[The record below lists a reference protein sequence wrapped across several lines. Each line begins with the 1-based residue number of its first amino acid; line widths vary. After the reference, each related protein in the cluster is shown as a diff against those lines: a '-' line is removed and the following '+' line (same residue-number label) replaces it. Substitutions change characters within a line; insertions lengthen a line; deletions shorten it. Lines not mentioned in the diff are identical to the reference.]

1 MNMVQVLV
9 IFLKTSDQAGR
20 DPLTGIPNRRAVL
33 EKANTLFRMA
43 VRQNTYVSFFM
54 IDLDHFKNIN
64 DSY

>member
-1 MNMVQVLV
+1 MNLVQVLI
-9 IFLKTSDQAGR
+9 IFLKTSDRAGE
-20 DPLTGIPNRRAVL
+20 DPLTGIPNRRAIL
-33 EKANTLFRMA
+33 EKTNTLFHMA